1 MDRLEEFLNAVFS
14 NEGSDLEYDD
24 CWYNG
29 NYTDQYCPCCP
40 HANECGGRCNCTQSQ
55 GENN

>member
-1 MDRLEEFLNAVFS
+1 MTTVDYIAIFAIILIVGGAVLYIVRAKKK
-14 NEGSDLEYDD
+14 GVR
-24 CWYNG
+24 CIG
-29 NYTDQYCPCCP
+29 CP